1 MKEKKLKSVLTPDGK
16 LKVLDGFSFEE
27 ENRKISF
34 AFLEDESIIINVR
47 RFEESKEEPY
57 TKEITNQVMRLSKLT
72 FALLLVGLFKADK
85 DFSVNVNSIL
95 EKLNNKYQE

>member
-47 RFEESKEEPY
+47 RFEKIYSK
-57 TKEITNQVMRLSKLT
+57 
-72 FALLLVGLFKADK
+72 
-85 DFSVNVNSIL
+85 
-95 EKLNNKYQE
+95 